1 MSDYDDDFADNLLND
16 FDNNC
21 ESDDESIEDMNLFK
35 QKSNGTN
42 ISDIPW
48 IEKYRPRKLDDIIE
62 QKEIIK
68 VLKNTLKTG
77 DLPHLLLHGP
87 PGTGKTSTIL
97 ALARQ
102 LFGPRVIYDRV
113 IELNASD
120 ERGINIVRDN
130 IIKFAKIA
138 IGYKDPLY
146 PCPDFKI
153 VILDEADAM
162 TPDAQAALRKVME
175 KMSGITRFV
184 FICNY
189 ITQIIDPISSRC
201 TQFRFKPVNRDSIF
215 DKLKTISINENI
227 NINDKCLH
235 KLVEISDGDVRKS
248 IMILQ
253 NSKYVINCKT
263 FITTRDIIYMTGNIY
278 EDDFKNF
285 WKKCI
290 NSNVIKLRNMSLDI
304 IRNGYPIKN
313 IIKFLQQCL
322 IKSKLNDIQ
331 KSKIA
336 LELAETDKK
345 LSERSDEYL
354 QLLNILVFINKT
366 SNE

>member
-1 MSDYDDDFADNLLND
+1 MEEKILDYFDCDIVDDIDYNIKEENLIKNKFSSDGG
-16 FDNNC
+16 
-21 ESDDESIEDMNLFK
+21 DM
-35 QKSNGTN
+35 
-42 ISDIPW
+42 PW
-48 IEKYRPRKLDDIIE
+48 VEKYRPKKLENIIE
-62 QKEIIK
+62 QKEVIK
-68 VLKNTLKTG
+68 VLQNTLETG
-77 DLPHLLLHGP
+77 DLPHLLFYGP

-97 ALARQ
+97 AMARQ
-102 LFGPRVIYDRV
+102 LFGPRVIHDRV

-138 IGYKDPLY
+138 IGSKDDRY

-162 TPDAQAALRKVME
+162 THDAQAALRKVME

-201 TQFRFKPVNRDSIF
+201 TQFRFKPVNRIAIIK
-215 DKLKTISINENI
+215 KLKDISINENI
-227 NINDKCLH
+227 KIDDICINQIVD
-235 KLVEISDGDVRKS
+235 ISDGDVRKS
-248 IMILQ
+248 IMTLQ
-253 NSKYVINCKT
+253 NTKYIIKCKKK
-263 FITTRDIIYMTGNIY
+263 ITPKDIINITGNI
-278 EDDFKNF
+278 DDTYFKSF

-290 NSNVIKLRNMSLDI
+290 NGNIASLRNLTQII

-313 IIKFLQQCL
+313 ILKYIQKCL
-322 IKSKLNDIQ
+322 LTSKLNDLQ

-336 LELAETDKK
+336 LELAETDRK
-345 LSERSDEYL
+345 LSERADEYL
-354 QLLNILVFINKT
+354 QLLNILVCINCV
-366 SNE
+366 SNNYK